1 MNSMKQ
7 AYDAGGTAFREKL
20 RRESPAEEALL
31 RQMRESD
38 TIVVRGCYDFAED
51 VLASMQIPFV
61 LVEADHL
68 LRTTL
73 RPEQAVLI
81 NCPGQLDRAA
91 LDAVRRFVETGGYLV
106 TTDWALKHVLEP
118 AFPGFVQYNGRPSA
132 DDVVRVEIVD
142 QGAEMLKDL
151 LDARDDPQWWLEG
164 SSYPIKILDPS
175 KVEVLIRSKEMEQKY
190 GETPIAI
197 RFSCGKGSVFH
208 IVSHYYLQRT
218 ETRTNRQ
225 KGKAEGYLA
234 EKGIVGAQP
243 AAAGLQAGEVETAY
257 TSSGFLGKILV
268 KRQQS
273 KA

>member
-1 MNSMKQ
+1 MSMKQ
-7 AYDAGGTAFREKL
+7 AYEAGAGGFREKL
-20 RRESPAEEALL
+20 AREAPHEEALL

-38 TIVVRGCYDFAED
+38 TIIVRGCYDFAED
-51 VLASMQIPFV
+51 VLTAMQIPFV
-61 LVEADHL
+61 LVEPDL
-68 LRTTL
+68 LVRTTL

-91 LDAVRRFVETGGYLV
+91 LDAVRTFVEEGGYLV

-132 DDVVRVEIVD
+132 DDVVRVEIVN
-142 QGAEMLKDL
+142 QGADMLKDL
-151 LDARDDPQWWLEG
+151 LDTKDDPQWWLEG
-164 SSYPIKILDPS
+164 SSYPIRIVDPS
-175 KVEVLIRSKEMEQKY
+175 KVEILIRSKEMEQKY
-190 GETPIAI
+190 GEAPIAI
-197 RFSCGKGSVFH
+197 RFGCGKGSVFH

-218 ETRTNRQ
+218 ETRTQRQ
-225 KGKAEGYLA
+225 KGKAENYLA
-234 EKGIVGAQP
+234 EKGIVAAQA
-243 AAAGLQAGEVETAY
+243 AAAGCAAGEVESAY